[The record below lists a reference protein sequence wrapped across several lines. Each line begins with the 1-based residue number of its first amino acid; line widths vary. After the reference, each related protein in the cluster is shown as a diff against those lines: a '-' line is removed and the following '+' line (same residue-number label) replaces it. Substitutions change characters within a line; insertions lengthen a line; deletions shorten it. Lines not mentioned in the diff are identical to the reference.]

1 MKSKNTLILFVA
13 LVLSLIFSASCT
25 QPQPIL
31 TPTAT
36 LPDGQQPG
44 DPLTQRLEDLRFQEF
59 GDALGTGVIPPDM
72 ASFRN
77 NPTSALGAFFAK
89 VAKSDEQSSCTSP
102 EASDFVLTRI
112 TGPAPVATCTA
123 ETTGPTEF
131 EERTVKGGVEAGISY
146 VVGEAGTNDTYAFEF
161 HITNPM
167 VAFYPASQ
175 ECVDTARIV
184 TLPPPP
190 QTCDI
195 LFVTGA
201 TLTQA
206 TYRQYVEIL
215 ATARYNAVVNIEGK
229 AYGSSSSMQSRRL
242 LTVDFITLRNW
253 FAKDENGFLLARI
266 APQADLIASEMQ
278 GLTLEEFDQE
288 TALTEEEKA
297 QLKEISTEQSPPLD

>member
-1 MKSKNTLILFVA
+1 MKSKNITILFAV
-13 LVLSLIFSASCT
+13 LVLSLVSGASCDQT
-25 QPQPIL
+25 RVIL

-36 LPDGQQPG
+36 LPAGEEPAA
-44 DPLTQRLEDLRFQEF
+44 PLTQLEDLQFQEF

-89 VAKSDEQSSCTSP
+89 VAKSDEQNSCTSP
-102 EASDFVLTRI
+102 DASDFVLARI

-131 EERTVKGGVEAGISY
+131 EERTVKGGVDAGISY

-175 ECVDTARIV
+175 ECVDTARV
-184 TLPPPP
+184 VVLPPPP

-206 TYRQYVEIL
+206 TYRQYVEIQV
-215 ATARYNAVVNIEGK
+215 TARYNAVVNIEGK

-253 FAKDENGFLLARI
+253 FAKDENGFL
-266 APQADLIASEMQ
+266 QAQTPSVAASVAGEIQ
-278 GLTLEEFDQE
+278 ELTTEEFTE
-288 TALTEEEKA
+288 AVSLTEEQKA
-297 QLKEISTEQSPPLD
+297 QLHEISLENLLVE